1 MLYAY
6 SLLWTTAERMF
17 YMKGIVLSLG
27 LPRKKRRLP
36 DLKTIIRR
44 HGTTLLFAAL
54 ILIGLVLGAVYSKS
68 ADKNTLR
75 SLDFLF
81 TTNLESRLSQGAF
94 GTFCACF
101 ASDFIFL
108 LSVFLLGIAAWG
120 IPFIAALLCFKGFGT
135 GVTAGWL
142 CVTHGLSGAG
152 FYLLV
157 LLPGTFIF
165 CAALIGFAVR
175 AFAFSKHAFFYSLS
189 RQTPASSL
197 RDDLLR
203 FSSRFFSSLG
213 VTSIAALADTLLW
226 TLFAGTF
233 KF

>member
-1 MLYAY
+1 
-6 SLLWTTAERMF
+6 
-17 YMKGIVLSLG
+17 MKGIVLSLG
-27 LPRKKRRLP
+27 LPRGRRRMP
-36 DLKTIIRR
+36 DFKMIIRR
-44 HGTTLLFAAL
+44 HGITLIFAAL
-54 ILIGLVLGAVYSKS
+54 LLAGLVLGAFYSRS

-81 TTNLESRLSQGAF
+81 TTNLDARLNQGAF

-108 LSVFLLGIAAWG
+108 LGVYLLGIAAWG

-142 CVTHGLSGAG
+142 CVSHGLSGAG

-157 LLPGTFIF
+157 LLPGTFVF
-165 CAALIGFAVR
+165 CAALISFAVK
-175 AFAFSKHAFFYSLS
+175 AFAFSKHAFFYSLI
-189 RQTPASSL
+189 RKTPAASL
-197 RDDLLR
+197 REDLLR

-213 VTSIAALADTLLW
+213 VVSVAALLDTLLW

-233 KF
+233 QF

>member
-1 MLYAY
+1 
-6 SLLWTTAERMF
+6 MF

-27 LPRKKRRLP
+27 LPRRRRRLP
-36 DLKTIIRR
+36 DFKSIIRR
-44 HGTTLLFAAL
+44 HGITLLFAAL
-54 ILIGLVLGAVYSKS
+54 LLTGLVLGAVYSKS

-75 SLDFLF
+75 TLDFLF

-101 ASDFIFL
+101 ASDFLFL
-108 LSVFLLGIAAWG
+108 LSVYLLGIAAWG
-120 IPFIAALLCFKGFGT
+120 IPFIAVLLCFKGFGT

-142 CVTHGLSGAG
+142 CVSHGLSGAG

-165 CAALIGFAVR
+165 CAVLIGFSAR
-175 AFAFSKHAFFYSLS
+175 AFAFSKHAFLYSLS
-189 RQTPASSL
+189 RKTPAASL
-197 RDDLLR
+197 REDLLR
-203 FSSRFFSSLG
+203 FSSRFFSALG
-213 VTSIAALADTLLW
+213 VTSIAALADALLW

>member
-1 MLYAY
+1 
-6 SLLWTTAERMF
+6 MF

-27 LPRKKRRLP
+27 LPRGRRRMP
-36 DLKTIIRR
+36 DFRMIIRR
-44 HGTTLLFAAL
+44 HGITLLFAAL
-54 ILIGLVLGAVYSKS
+54 LLTGLVLGAVYARS
-68 ADKNTLR
+68 ADEKSLR

-81 TTNLESRLSQGAF
+81 TTNLDARLSQGAI

-108 LSVFLLGIAAWG
+108 LSVYLLGVAAWG

-142 CVTHGLSGAG
+142 CVSHGLSGAG

-165 CAALIGFAVR
+165 CAVLIAFAVR

-189 RQTPASSL
+189 RQTPAASL
-197 RDDLLR
+197 RDELLR
-203 FSSRFFSSLG
+203 FSSRFLSALS
-213 VTSIAALADTLLW
+213 VTSIAALLDTLLW

-233 KF
+233 QF

>member
-1 MLYAY
+1 
-6 SLLWTTAERMF
+6 
-17 YMKGIVLSLG
+17 MKGIVLSLG

-108 LSVFLLGIAAWG
+108 LAVYLLGIAAWG

-142 CVTHGLSGAG
+142 CVSHGLSGAG